1 MKKTIILLCACL
13 IAASAFGQAKKP
25 RLMIVPS
32 DNWCY
37 HNGYLTEYDNQGV
50 TERIP
55 DYQTALI
62 QNTDLLNVISKLN
75 GIMEDRGFPCV
86 NLETAMKSINRQSAE
101 LNAVTTKSGDG
112 IKTNDLML
120 LRQQAKA
127 DIILQLTWQVNQSGP
142 RRSITY
148 RLQGLDSYTDK
159 EIASAGGTG
168 TPSFSVEVPVLLEE
182 AVNAHMDEFLDRLQ
196 SHFDDMFEN
205 GRAISIKVNVFE
217 NDADINLETEFNK
230 KELREII
237 EDWIYENT
245 VSHRYNLV
253 DDSEIYMNFQDV
265 RIPLYDERGRA
276 IAANNFAR
284 NLVRHLRNEPY
295 NIDQIKLMNQGL
307 GQVTLV
313 VGGK

>member
-1 MKKTIILLCACL
+1 MV
-13 IAASAFGQAKKP
+13 
-25 RLMIVPS
+25 VPS
-32 DNWCY
+32 DIWCNE
-37 HNGYLTEYDNQGV
+37 NGFLKEYDNQGV

-55 DYQTALI
+55 DYGAALVE
-62 QNTDLLNVISKLN
+62 NADLFNVISKLN
-75 GIMEDRGFPCV
+75 TMMGDRGFPCV
-86 NLETAMKSINRQSAE
+86 NLETAMKGVNRQSAE
-101 LNAVTTKSGDG
+101 LNAVTTKAGDG
-112 IKTNDLML
+112 VKTNDLMQ

-127 DIILQLTWQVNQSGP
+127 DIILQLTWHVNQSGP

-159 EIASAGGTG
+159 EIAAAGGTG
-168 TPSFSVEVPVLLEE
+168 APSFSVETAVLLEE

-196 SHFDDMFEN
+196 NHFDDMFEN
-205 GRAISIKVNVFE
+205 GREVSVNVHVFE
-217 NDADINLETEFNK
+217 NDDDIDLETEFDG

-237 EDWIYENT
+237 EDWIYDNT

-253 DDSEIYMNFQDV
+253 DDSELYMNFQDV

-276 IAANNFAR
+276 LDANGFAR
-284 NLVRHLRNEPY
+284 GLVRELKKTPCNLE
-295 NIDQIKLMNQGL
+295 QVKLMNQGL

>member
-1 MKKTIILLCACL
+1 MTV
-13 IAASAFGQAKKP
+13 SAFGQAKKP
-25 RLMIVPS
+25 RLMVVPS

-50 TERIP
+50 IERIP
-55 DYQTALI
+55 DYQTAI
-62 QNTDLLNVISKLN
+62 IRNSDLLNIISKLN

-86 NLETAMKSINRQSAE
+86 NLETAIKSINRQSAE
-101 LNAVTTKSGDG
+101 LNAVTTKSGEG
-112 IKTNDLML
+112 VKTNDLML
-120 LRQQAKA
+120 LRQQVKA
-127 DIILQLTWQVNQSGP
+127 DIILQLTWQVNQTGP
-142 RRSITY
+142 RRSVTY

-168 TPSFSVEVPVLLEE
+168 DPSFSVEVPVLIEE

-196 SHFDDMFEN
+196 NHFDDMFAN
-205 GRAISIKVNVFE
+205 GRAVSIKINVFE
-217 NDADINLETEFNK
+217 NDADINLETEFDK
-230 KELREII
+230 KELKEII

-284 NLVRHLRNEPY
+284 NLVRHLKNEPY
-295 NIDQIKLMNQGL
+295 NIAQIKLMNQGL